1 MALINNN
8 DDEIKEDKINQ
19 YFFVDS
25 RNEIQ
30 LLFPNTKQKVENLRR
45 VEQINDICK
54 IKNTENMQKNQDY
67 KKIMCI
73 DYQDKKK
80 NGQNDKRVN
89 VVQ

>member
-1 MALINNN
+1 
-8 DDEIKEDKINQ
+8 
-19 YFFVDS
+19 
-25 RNEIQ
+25 
-30 LLFPNTKQKVENLRR
+30 VENLRR

-80 NGQNDKRVN
+80 NAQNEKNSQNDKRVN
-89 VVQ
+89 VVQQIGHLKKILNHENMH